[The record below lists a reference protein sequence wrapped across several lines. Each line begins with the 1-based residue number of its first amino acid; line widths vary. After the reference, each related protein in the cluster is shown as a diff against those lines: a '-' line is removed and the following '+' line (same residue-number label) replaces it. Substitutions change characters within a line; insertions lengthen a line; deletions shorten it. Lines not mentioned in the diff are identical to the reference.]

1 MVAVAPPDNLD
12 DLSTVAKFT
21 ITSGG
26 TVQALKRYIAGFSA
40 GNAVDQLGSQ
50 PPCGSYRYLLCLSEF
65 EQLEEKLNKARSK
78 EEISAAFA
86 FYKPFKSTYADLT
99 SMAWAAANRLKAAL
113 ERVHKEQNEDLTH
126 ATRASKHAAAKK
138 KAPAPMAKQNTMDS
152 IIGTGIA
159 KDLNS
164 VALVAGEKHPAGL
177 VCDLPTVLQ
186 VGPKHPFVQAGVDM
200 IKATVAFEKRFATSV
215 EYVR

>member
-65 EQLEEKLNKARSK
+65 EQL
-78 EEISAAFA
+78 
-86 FYKPFKSTYADLT
+86 
-99 SMAWAAANRLKAAL
+99 
-113 ERVHKEQNEDLTH
+113 
-126 ATRASKHAAAKK
+126 
-138 KAPAPMAKQNTMDS
+138 
-152 IIGTGIA
+152 
-159 KDLNS
+159 
-164 VALVAGEKHPAGL
+164 
-177 VCDLPTVLQ
+177 
-186 VGPKHPFVQAGVDM
+186 
-200 IKATVAFEKRFATSV
+200 
-215 EYVR
+215 